1 MKNNKYRAA
10 VSCQP
15 DQVISWCPHLWRNL
29 VLRFTAFD
37 GTVPFPGGSRVLCPW
52 VFLPP
57 CPSSQNA
64 VRVLPLRSL
73 ETRLGPFSAS
83 LLQVFLEFGKLTR
96 DFGGRRV
103 CHGEGSLLE
112 HRISALSWPP
122 TSSSELQTKSSF
134 CLAGSVLPTSGP
146 KDPDFYF

>member
-1 MKNNKYRAA
+1 MSS
-10 VSCQP
+10 VLGCSCLH
-15 DQVISWCPHLWRNL
+15 VPHPEMLSE
-29 VLRFTAFD
+29 F
-37 GTVPFPGGSRVLCPW
+37 
-52 VFLPP
+52 
-57 CPSSQNA
+57 CPSGPWRQDS
-64 VRVLPLRSL
+64 VPSL
-73 ETRLGPFSAS
+73 FAS